1 MPAFAA
7 IVNPAVSEEKSIIQ
21 LFYETSTKGSFA
33 NLAVTLQS
41 GTDNTN
47 ADAMR
52 TFEADDAAT
61 AADNTTKSLIPNPSQ
76 IGVGLYYGMPT
87 VVAVTLPPLA
97 PTATPTIHDISMVSP
112 VYRQLASAPLT
123 TTKVAVCNSDENNL
137 YAFFLAGPKGAPEL
151 AEYDFKDG
159 GEPTTWLQNSG
170 IAADSSL
177 AAYWNTETSDA
188 TVIYQSNADNRLMEY
203 VVEKNPVTLA
213 TVTDVEAGANFG
225 VVYSGKQTYLYY
237 TNSAE
242 QLRVAV
248 KTESG
253 GWGSPEFPKKT
264 HPKSV
269 PKVAAD
275 SQITVVHSN
284 GINHVFYASQSSP
297 IVHIRHPVA

>member
-7 IVNPAVSEEKSIIQ
+7 IVNPAVSEDKSIVQ
-21 LFYETSTKGSFA
+21 LFYETATRGSFA
-33 NLAVTLQS
+33 NLAMTLQS

-52 TFEADDAAT
+52 TFEADDAAV
-61 AADNTTKSLIPNPSQ
+61 ADTSSKGLIPNPSQ

-87 VVAVTLPPLA
+87 VVAVTLPNVA
-97 PTATPTIHDISMVSP
+97 PTATPTSHDISMVSP
-112 VYRQLASAPLT
+112 VYRKLASAPLA
-123 TTKVAVCNSDENNL
+123 TTKVAVCNSEENNL
-137 YAFFLAGPKGAPEL
+137 YAFFLTGSKDALEL
-151 AEYDFKDG
+151 AQYDFKDG
-159 GEPTTWLQNSG
+159 GEPTTWLENTG
-170 IAADSSL
+170 IAADSCL

-188 TVIYQSNADNRLMEY
+188 TVIYQSKSDDRLMEY
-203 VVEKNPVTLA
+203 VIEKNPVTLT

-242 QLRVAV
+242 QLRVVV
-248 KTESG
+248 KSESG
-253 GWGSPEFPKKT
+253 GWGSPEFLKKT
-264 HPKSV
+264 HPKSI
-269 PKVAAD
+269 PKVATD